1 MPHSCPVFSNA
12 DPPGRFVFYTS
23 ILGGR
28 YICWYTK
35 YSAIP
40 HNSRG
45 RTMRSANLEMIEKL
59 RMVALKRC
67 EERIV
72 RASEKDGN
80 LPKKIEYCD
89 PHYGVSSVLKHKH
102 GLV

>member
-1 MPHSCPVFSNA
+1 MA
-12 DPPGRFVFYTS
+12 
-23 ILGGR
+23 
-28 YICWYTK
+28 
-35 YSAIP
+35 
-40 HNSRG
+40 
-45 RTMRSANLEMIEKL
+45 MRSANLEMIEKL

-72 RASEKDGN
+72 RASEKKDD
-80 LPKKIEYCD
+80 LPKKVEYRE

>member
-1 MPHSCPVFSNA
+1 MLVYQVFR
-12 DPPGRFVFYTS
+12 DPAHIPG
-23 ILGGR
+23 
-28 YICWYTK
+28 
-35 YSAIP
+35 A
-40 HNSRG
+40 

-80 LPKKIEYCD
+80 LPKKLEYCE

>member
-1 MPHSCPVFSNA
+1 MA
-12 DPPGRFVFYTS
+12 S

-40 HNSRG
+40 HNARG
-45 RTMRSANLEMIEKL
+45 CIMRSANLEMIEKL

-72 RASEKDGN
+72 RNSEKSGN
-80 LPKKIEYCD
+80 RANKMEYCD
-89 PHYGVSSVLKHKH
+89 PHYGVSTVLKQKH